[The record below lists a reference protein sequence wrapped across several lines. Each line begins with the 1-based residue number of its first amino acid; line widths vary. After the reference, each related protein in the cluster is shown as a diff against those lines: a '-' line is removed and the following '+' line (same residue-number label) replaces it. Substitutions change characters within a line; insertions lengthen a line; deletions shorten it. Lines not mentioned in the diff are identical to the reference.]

1 MTQTLKIASAQL
13 NPHVGALSSNMDKAR
28 EAYARAKADGAD
40 ILVLPEQFI
49 IGYPA
54 EDLVLKPSA
63 VLDCKVH
70 AESFAKL
77 TKDGH
82 GRGLGH

>member
-63 VLDCKVH
+63 VLDLSLIH
-70 AESFAKL
+70 ISEP
-77 TKDGH
+77 T
-82 GRGLGH
+82 RPY